1 MRSVALH
8 DRRPLPQFE
17 HPIVGGANHDV
28 EHGTGGAAVYLVCM
42 VGGKSALRAS
52 DKKAKQQL
60 VSTRYQ
66 PTLKHNAYLGFV
78 LNANWYLYFRS

>member
-60 VSTRYQ
+60 V
-66 PTLKHNAYLGFV
+66 PGINLLLNIMHIWV
-78 LNANWYLYFRS
+78 LFSILIGIYISGHD